1 MAIQFRRGNAADRL
15 DGIKGGEVLK
25 PGQPFFEKDTKKLYI
40 GDGTTTLRNIK
51 AITDSLDVTDLKAS
65 RDISLGDSNGSSINI
80 KNNGQTLIGINTD
93 GGLSLSGT
101 SVTI

>member
-1 MAIQFRRGNAADRL
+1 MAIQLKRGKSSARSNYSDKL
-15 DGIKGGEVLK
+15 ES
-25 PGQPFFEKDTKKLYI
+25 GQPFFETDTKKLYI
-40 GDGTTTLRNIK
+40 GDGTTPLKDLK

-65 RDISLGDSNGSSINI
+65 RDIFLGNSNGSSINI
-80 KNNGQTLIGINTD
+80 KNNGQTLIEINTD